1 MVIKLLQSRPQ
12 ILQRKFRKRGKTKK
26 KKQAQVSFAHVFTNR
41 KGEIDQN
48 GHHKNDCS
56 SLQNDPRATYGDSYE
71 N

>member
-26 KKQAQVSFAHVFTNR
+26 KKQAHVFTNR

-48 GHHKNDCS
+48 GHHKNFAAFN
-56 SLQNDPRATYGDSYE
+56 SLLE
-71 N
+71 

>member
-12 ILQRKFRKRGKTKK
+12 ILQRKFRKRGKKKKKKKKK

-48 GHHKNDCS
+48 GHHKNFAAFN
-56 SLQNDPRATYGDSYE
+56 SLLE
-71 N
+71 

>member
-12 ILQRKFRKRGKTKK
+12 ILQRKFRKRGKTKKKKK

-48 GHHKNDCS
+48 GHHKNFAAFN
-56 SLQNDPRATYGDSYE
+56 SLLE
-71 N
+71 